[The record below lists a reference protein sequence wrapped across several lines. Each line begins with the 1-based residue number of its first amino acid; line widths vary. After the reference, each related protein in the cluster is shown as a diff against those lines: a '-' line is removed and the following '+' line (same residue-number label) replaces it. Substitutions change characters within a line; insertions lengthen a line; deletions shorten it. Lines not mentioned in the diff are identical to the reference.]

1 MPRRPKLNAELMDIA
16 PLLQQAE
23 QYAHSVNDPEKRM
36 QLLCMQALWQLRTG
50 DADGAEQTLTEL
62 QDAAQAI
69 PEEWLRDRHLADC
82 VQRLIAEGE
91 YVRAAQLGANLLAS
105 EHGGSW
111 AGGCAARA
119 YRAGKRDHARAFIRY
134 WQEHYAPIPPA
145 AFADA
150 IHAAAWNGAIALA
163 LELLEGAPMSADLSH
178 PLRELA
184 ERLAQRRRFEEAMA
198 IAERIPLAHCRL
210 DALNTIAE
218 QALKRGLETLARQA
232 VQQAYILLPEA
243 ELSAQR
249 EPFGSIW
256 RFVKLGELLLDLG
269 DAEATRQVAR
279 QLPDFQA
286 GGLFLNLIHFYI
298 QRDDFE
304 AAQRIAAESPLD
316 YHKDSVLCLIAE
328 HLVRTGREAEAMGFL
343 ERVSST
349 HQRDQALGRIAALYA
364 RQGRVDEAQATLKQI
379 QKYGLD
385 HALYLTTLALA
396 EAQQFEPALQLLR
409 ACEEPYYQNEAFL
422 KVVDAMTQLLDIDH
436 ALQLLTAHRTHRAYE
451 RGLLKLLK
459 ACLQRNDLARAQA
472 ILAQMRSDAQRAQA
486 LTAIARHH
494 LQNGDWQTALKTA
507 EQIPKPNSRDRMI
520 AQIARA
526 RVQTGDPENAVRI
539 AQRILAPTLL
549 AETLYWIAE
558 QTRP

>member
-1 MPRRPKLNAELMDIA
+1 MPRRPKLNAEPMDIA

-23 QYAHSVNDPEKRM
+23 QYAHSVNDPGKRM
-36 QLLCMQALWQLRTG
+36 QLLCTQALWQLRTG
-50 DADGAEQTLTEL
+50 DANGAEQTLAEL
-62 QDAAQAI
+62 QDVAQAV
-69 PEEWLRDRHLADC
+69 PEEWLRNRHLAHC

-105 EHGGSW
+105 EQGGSW
-111 AGGCAARA
+111 AGDCAARA
-119 YRAGKRDHARAFIRY
+119 YRAGKHDHARAFIRY
-134 WQEHYAPIPPA
+134 WQEHYAPIPPK

-150 IHAAAWNGAIALA
+150 IHAAASNGAIAFA
-163 LELLEGAPMSADLSH
+163 LELLEHATLSADLSH

-184 ERLAQRRRFEEAMA
+184 ERLAQRRRFEEAIA

-218 QALKRGLETLARQA
+218 QALKRGQETLARQA

-243 ELSAQR
+243 KLSAQR

-256 RFVKLGELLLDLG
+256 RFVTLGELLLDLG
-269 DAEATRQVAR
+269 EIDAARQVAH
-279 QLPDFQA
+279 QLPAAQA
-286 GGLFLNLIHFYI
+286 NLLFEPIIRFYI
-298 QRDDFE
+298 ERDDFE
-304 AAQRIAAESPLD
+304 SAQRIATESPFA

-328 HLVRTGREAEAMGFL
+328 HLVQTGREAVAMGFL
-343 ERVSST
+343 ERVSDT
-349 HQRDQALGRIAALYA
+349 PQRDQVLGRIAALYA

-379 QKYGLD
+379 QKYGLG
-385 HALYLTTLALA
+385 HALYLTALALA
-396 EAQQFEPALQLLR
+396 EAQQFEQALQLSR
-409 ACEEPYYQNEAFL
+409 ACDEPHYQNEAFL
-422 KVVDAMTQLLDIDH
+422 KVVDTMTQLLDIDH
-436 ALQLLTAHRTHRAYE
+436 ALQLLAAHRAHRAYE

-472 ILAQMRSDAQRAQA
+472 ILAQMQSDTQRAQA

-494 LQNGDWQTALKTA
+494 LRNGDWQTALQTA

-520 AQIARA
+520 AQLARA
-526 RVQTGDPENAVRI
+526 RVQAGDTENAARI